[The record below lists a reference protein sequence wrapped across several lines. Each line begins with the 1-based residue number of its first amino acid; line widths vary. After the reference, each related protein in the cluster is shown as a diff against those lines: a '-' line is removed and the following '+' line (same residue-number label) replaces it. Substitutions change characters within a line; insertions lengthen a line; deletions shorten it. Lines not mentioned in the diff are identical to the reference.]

1 MKINGEFVLREVVGE
16 YIVIPTGKTAL
27 TMNGMITL
35 DPVGALIWQELTEG
49 SQPEA
54 VLGKILERFDVDET
68 TAKADMEEFIEK
80 LRAAGL
86 LEE

>member
-16 YIVIPTGKTAL
+16 YIVIPTGRTAL

-49 SQPEA
+49 SEPSS
-54 VLGKILERFDVDET
+54 VLAKILDRFDVDEA
-68 TAKADMEEFIEK
+68 TARADMEEFIEK
-80 LRAAGL
+80 LRASGL
-86 LEE
+86 IEE